1 MKSVADTAAASYEN
15 AAGNTGFDEIAV
27 TLEKRVIPGSVAGG
41 GATVA
46 VNIAFDADPSI
57 DTRDELRYY
66 YGEDDE
72 NAVTLTEALPVIR
85 WGTQGSGP
93 GQFNHPM
100 SVAVLGDAVFVLDN
114 GNARVQKFTKTG
126 SFCSSAPIES
136 TGSFCGICASG
147 GFIYAADD
155 GTYEPPPGTSVPG
168 AIFKIDPNAMAVVE
182 RYADDLLSHPWNI
195 AADPSGNIYA
205 VVPAQTRI
213 VKRDAATGAWAVW
226 KDDFAIS
233 AWAMAIPADGIAYVI
248 ELYELGGGQY
258 GRKISRFDLDAEEI
272 PWTVG
277 SDILAVTNAW
287 AVAVDVS
294 GRIYV
299 CDPQAQKVFRFSA
312 DGALQAECDTALE
325 SAGFAAWGLGVSD
338 GSAIYGAEYSSH
350 RVFAIRNSLTF
361 VSDENNLFFGS
372 HMDVSLTAFGVE
384 DINNPGTF
392 IWTPTDDDLFAFDP
406 DVRNAVRAVVRPSDF
421 FDRTLFLECIETSV
435 DSRLFQGTLDAEV
448 GFGDTVVENIY
459 VPNDFTGQLDSI
471 QHFYGLRDVEETDA
485 VLSEAPDEGE
495 SQVFRGLIE
504 GAPSVITIT
513 DFDGLSAEIDT
524 LEATVQIL
532 SGERTFLF
540 QETAAQSKLFRMQYS
555 ARDDGDPHRLVSW
568 SARAQRVAR
577 RTLFFSKPF
586 NIRVKGLP
594 EAELCEVVLLDGITS
609 DLEHGPDGHCY
620 LKGGSLKNLR
630 VENSGDGTVVKG
642 GPGEEAATGD
652 DGGIDGVLRKK
663 DAPNLPMANK
673 TEKARKIKFYYN
685 NETWDAENEIDSEP
699 SRLFLLEQ
707 FLGIEVEAT
716 AGSQVQV
723 QTYISGHDQSI
734 LLLHLAEVQGMPG
747 LYRNAEAGGPSLGP
761 EFDAQRKILRVDHE
775 GILILKAIVN
785 GQPQPALTMAIGVDL
800 AEVAVVEGYTKS
812 HEESDLERIYT
823 GLLDRKWHG
832 LGVWKGIDAK
842 ASRARDLFRKVDLL
856 MVGGHG
862 QEGAVRFSAA
872 GKARDELY
880 LRARELDPAASQCR
894 WILIAACSEVRI
906 QDPQEDPVDLST
918 VRPYKWLTA
927 NPNLHAVMGYMFGAA
942 WYEDNDPAMQA
953 PKLAGQR
960 FADALHQGK
969 TVTEAWMEAN
979 RSVANDF
986 EEYSQWQFSVVN
998 ASAFT
1003 FQDND
1008 RDQVG
1013 MPDTFPTPRAMNRTS
1028 FLYSCIRFID
1038 DAWIVM
1044 THNVHHAKEEE

>member
-1 MKSVADTAAASYEN
+1 
-15 AAGNTGFDEIAV
+15 
-27 TLEKRVIPGSVAGG
+27 
-41 GATVA
+41 
-46 VNIAFDADPSI
+46 
-57 DTRDELRYY
+57 
-66 YGEDDE
+66 
-72 NAVTLTEALPVIR
+72 
-85 WGTQGSGP
+85 
-93 GQFNHPM
+93 
-100 SVAVLGDAVFVLDN
+100 
-114 GNARVQKFTKTG
+114 
-126 SFCSSAPIES
+126 
-136 TGSFCGICASG
+136 
-147 GFIYAADD
+147 
-155 GTYEPPPGTSVPG
+155 
-168 AIFKIDPNAMAVVE
+168 
-182 RYADDLLSHPWNI
+182 
-195 AADPSGNIYA
+195 
-205 VVPAQTRI
+205 
-213 VKRDAATGAWAVW
+213 
-226 KDDFAIS
+226 
-233 AWAMAIPADGIAYVI
+233 
-248 ELYELGGGQY
+248 
-258 GRKISRFDLDAEEI
+258 
-272 PWTVG
+272 
-277 SDILAVTNAW
+277 
-287 AVAVDVS
+287 
-294 GRIYV
+294 
-299 CDPQAQKVFRFSA
+299 
-312 DGALQAECDTALE
+312 
-325 SAGFAAWGLGVSD
+325 
-338 GSAIYGAEYSSH
+338 
-350 RVFAIRNSLTF
+350 
-361 VSDENNLFFGS
+361 
-372 HMDVSLTAFGVE
+372 
-384 DINNPGTF
+384 
-392 IWTPTDDDLFAFDP
+392 
-406 DVRNAVRAVVRPSDF
+406 
-421 FDRTLFLECIETSV
+421 
-435 DSRLFQGTLDAEV
+435 
-448 GFGDTVVENIY
+448 
-459 VPNDFTGQLDSI
+459 
-471 QHFYGLRDVEETDA
+471 
-485 VLSEAPDEGE
+485 
-495 SQVFRGLIE
+495 
-504 GAPSVITIT
+504 
-513 DFDGLSAEIDT
+513 
-524 LEATVQIL
+524 
-532 SGERTFLF
+532 
-540 QETAAQSKLFRMQYS
+540 
-555 ARDDGDPHRLVSW
+555 
-568 SARAQRVAR
+568 
-577 RTLFFSKPF
+577 
-586 NIRVKGLP
+586 
-594 EAELCEVVLLDGITS
+594 
-609 DLEHGPDGHCY
+609 
-620 LKGGSLKNLR
+620 
-630 VENSGDGTVVKG
+630 
-642 GPGEEAATGD
+642 
-652 DGGIDGVLRKK
+652 
-663 DAPNLPMANK
+663 MANK